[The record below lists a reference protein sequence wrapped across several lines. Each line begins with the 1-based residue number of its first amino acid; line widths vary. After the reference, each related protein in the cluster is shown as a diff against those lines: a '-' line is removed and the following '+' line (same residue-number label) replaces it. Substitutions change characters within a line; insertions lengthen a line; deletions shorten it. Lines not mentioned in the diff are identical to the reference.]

1 MAFKCSLQAALLL
14 QLSEFVIKVL
24 FFYFY
29 SHIRMFLSEK
39 QKILI
44 LFYQESICVMCG
56 IEAVFL
62 KKEVFIDSTGK
73 GTLIRES
80 TPSYTMVYEE

>member
-1 MAFKCSLQAALLL
+1 
-14 QLSEFVIKVL
+14 
-24 FFYFY
+24 
-29 SHIRMFLSEK
+29 
-39 QKILI
+39 
-44 LFYQESICVMCG
+44 MCG